1 MISDISV
8 IADFQETSLQ
18 DENELSDE
26 VAELKLQLEIQKMQA
41 EIDKLRASIDDTKN
55 NTVLR
60 RELAGKT
67 FSFMEKFTIFSALVF
82 WLYIA
87 SFLYNGKEIPAS
99 VMITFIT
106 TTLATVIGLMVII
119 LKGMFG
125 SKQLPHLAVCHFVSG
140 AQRAT
145 QTTNSVALAAT

>member
-1 MISDISV
+1 MSMISDIN
-8 IADFQETSLQ
+8 INADFRETSPK
-18 DENELSDE
+18 DESELSDE

-41 EIDKLRASIDDTKN
+41 EIDELRAGIDDTKN
-55 NTVLR
+55 NTQMR
-60 RELAGKT
+60 KDLADKT
-67 FSFMEKFTIFSALVF
+67 FSFMEKFTIFSALIF

-87 SFLYNGKEIPAS
+87 SFLQNGKEIPES

-125 SKQLPHLAVCHFVSG
+125 SK
-140 AQRAT
+140 
-145 QTTNSVALAAT
+145 